1 MATVDEL
8 VEQAHA
14 NAVAKGFWTG
24 ERENVGEHLAL
35 ISTEIM
41 EFEDTVSFEQRI
53 EELADIVIRVFDLCG
68 YLSYELPE
76 TVLALRAKSPV
87 ASHEFAHKAYRHV
100 ARATQCHRKGDEA
113 GTRCWLRSLVS
124 LCMAVEAGGYAG
136 GKLERAIEAKMA
148 KNRERPMMHGRLY

>member
-1 MATVDEL
+1 MPSIAEL
-8 VEQAHA
+8 VAESHK
-14 NAVAKGFWTG
+14 NACEKGFWTG

-41 EFEDTVSFEQRI
+41 EFEDTVSFEQHI

-76 TVLALRAKSPV
+76 TVLAPRAKSPV

-100 ARATQCHRKGDEA
+100 ARATQCHRKGDKA
-113 GTRCWLRSLVS
+113 GARCWLGSLIS
-124 LCMAVEAGGYAG
+124 LCVAVEADNYGG
-136 GKLERAIEAKMA
+136 GKLEEAIRKKMA